1 MATFTLRF
9 KTPPAKNQGS
19 YELAQPS
26 FGRLI
31 SGCGPLKGIVNARN
45 FFKNIINCD
54 CLHAKIVAADR
65 LPVVVGVHAR
75 AAGYAGPQGD
85 RVWLSRGKQRG
96 CLRPKQS
103 NDVNRRHRGEMSRA
117 TVIRHQN
124 LTAGVKHED
133 LTQSRFAGKR
143 DDAA

>member
-1 MATFTLRF
+1 MSWHSHR
-9 KTPPAKNQGS
+9 
-19 YELAQPS
+19 

-75 AAGYAGPQGD
+75 AAGDAGPQGD
-85 RVWLSRGKQRG
+85 CVG
-96 CLRPKQS
+96 
-103 NDVNRRHRGEMSRA
+103 DRA
-117 TVIRHQN
+117 AN
-124 LTAGVKHED
+124 NAGVSGPNKV
-133 LTQSRFAGKR
+133 TT
-143 DDAA
+143 